1 MAVMNSTLEYRMNQ
15 TREPWPLLEA
25 ARRGDRQAFDRLV
38 RPLMGNL
45 LALARRL
52 GGPHSGE
59 DLLQEA
65 LIRAHRGLPEF
76 RGDCSFRSWIIG
88 ILFRLGSEPNRYR
101 GPRPLPGQ
109 VELNGLIPDRL
120 EADPGEQVTTRDLL
134 KRVEAAMER
143 LPVRQRTA
151 LHLRAVEGWDYRE
164 IAAALET
171 SEGATRNAVMEAR
184 RRLRDRLGDEL

>member
-1 MAVMNSTLEYRMNQ
+1 MKSTLDYRMNP
-15 TREPWPLLEA
+15 TREPSQPLEA

-52 GGPHSGE
+52 GGPQSGE

-65 LIRAHRGLPEF
+65 LIRAHRGLPDF
-76 RGDCSFRSWIIG
+76 RGDCTFRSWIIG
-88 ILFRLGSEPNRYR
+88 ILFRLGSEPRRFR
-101 GPRPLPGQ
+101 GPGPLPGQ
-109 VELNGLIPDRL
+109 VELTALIPDRL
-120 EADPGEQVTTRDLL
+120 DVDPGEQVTTRDLL

-151 LHLRAVEGWDYRE
+151 LHLRAVEGWDYGE